1 MLTHAQRANAVVRE
15 YVTAVFDSIPERAGA
30 HAILLVQGDTPMY
43 VSKYLSEVEGLRPD
57 VTVLPP
63 NPLPPNMRSITSEAA
78 CQCLKRLLRTPSSAA
93 KPKMLGAGARHA
105 WSWEALQHLV
115 LYTYYENARRC
126 AAASRIVYIL

>member
-1 MLTHAQRANAVVRE
+1 MVRE

-57 VTVLPP
+57 VTVLLPPTPPPEREPP
-63 NPLPPNMRSITSEAA
+63 NTRPITSEAA
-78 CQCLKRLLRTPSSAA
+78 ACRCLKRLLRMPYSAA
-93 KPKMLGAGARHA
+93 KPKMLGAGARQA

-115 LYTYYENARRC
+115 LYIYYEFVRRC
-126 AAASRIVYIL
+126 ST

>member
-57 VTVLPP
+57 VTEREPP
-63 NPLPPNMRSITSEAA
+63 NTRPITSEAA
-78 CQCLKRLLRTPSSAA
+78 CQCLKRLLRMPYSAA
-93 KPKMLGAGARHA
+93 KLKMLGAGARHA
-105 WSWEALQHLV
+105 WSWESLQHLV
-115 LYTYYENARRC
+115 LYIYYEYARRC
-126 AAASRIVYIL
+126 ST